1 MKIACLLGVS
11 KYDNCTDLPAC
22 VNDLNI
28 MNVLIDSTG
37 EYEQVLRI
45 DGNQSSSKVKQQL
58 VSFMAQ
64 FKGKDLDQVL
74 FYFSGHGDFDGNEF
88 NYVLR
93 DFDPSKKKQT
103 VIENSELDN
112 WLRMLNPSL
121 AVKVIDSCH
130 SGVQYIKDPN
140 IFHTSLTKTAES
152 FQSCYFLFSSQK
164 EQSSYQ
170 NAFFSNFTHSLVKS
184 VSRFQGTEI
193 RFKDMMDF
201 VSDEFAANS
210 QQTPFF
216 VTQATN
222 TEIFSPI
229 DQKLRSGLEVELA
242 KHQST
247 YVGGADNT
255 EIAEPP
261 PTSLA
266 ERVKAD
272 ALRFCSKEEVLLSI
286 KHIQEYW
293 QNNTYPE
300 DVSSLYEFHC
310 LLLTSLESEVPRLA
324 SIGKWLSENENNYF
338 ASPTSREE
346 DYQKKVKIP
355 VKRRGLAATM
365 VLSNLYG
372 QEYETKTVTRTR
384 EIITGFRLTQDVDKP
399 AIRITAAPKFENLSW
414 HDCHIA
420 YVFSK
425 TQIQLFYLFS
435 TFRESNW
442 EQRSRQPDDTWRML
456 TEDFKSSDG
465 VDPALHKISGA
476 FVEHIM
482 APVRARFA
490 LKDVQEKTETS
501 QQGN

>member
-1 MKIACLLGVS
+1 
-11 KYDNCTDLPAC
+11 
-22 VNDLNI
+22 
-28 MNVLIDSTG
+28 MNVMLDLTG

-58 VSFMAQ
+58 VSFLTQ
-64 FKGKDLDQVL
+64 FKGKGVDQVL

-88 NYVLR
+88 NYVLK
-93 DFDPSKKKQT
+93 DFDTSKKKQT

-121 AVKVIDSCH
+121 AVKVVDSCH
-130 SGVQYIKDPN
+130 AGVQYIKDPN
-140 IFHTSLTKTAES
+140 VFHTSLSKTAES
-152 FQSCYFLFSSQK
+152 FKSCYFLFSSQK

-170 NAFFSNFTHSLVKS
+170 SSFLSDFTHSLVKS
-184 VSRFQGTEI
+184 VMSFQGTEI
-193 RFKDMMDF
+193 RFKDMIDY
-201 VSDEFAANS
+201 VSDEFASNS

-222 TEIFSPI
+222 TELFSPI
-229 DQKLRSGLEVELA
+229 SQKLRSGLEAELSKHRSNSVSGADKTELA
-242 KHQST
+242 
-247 YVGGADNT
+247 
-255 EIAEPP
+255 EPQ

-293 QNNTYPE
+293 QINTYPE
-300 DVSSLYEFHC
+300 DVSSLYEFQC
-310 LLLTSLESEVPRLA
+310 QVLPSLEGEVPRLA

-338 ASPTSREE
+338 ASPKFRDEN
-346 DYQKKVKIP
+346 YQAQVNVP
-355 VKRRGLAATM
+355 AKRT
-365 VLSNLYG
+365 VLSMMMSPLE
-372 QEYETKTVTRTR
+372 QKYETKTVTQTR
-384 EIITGFRLTQDVDKP
+384 QVINGFRLTQDIENP
-399 AIRITAAPKFENLSW
+399 AIRITASPKFENLSW

-425 TQIQLFYLFS
+425 TQIRLFYLFS

-442 EQRSRQPDDTWRML
+442 DQRSRQPDDTWRML
-456 TEDFKSSDG
+456 TADFKSSNGLDQ
-465 VDPALHKISGA
+465 ALNSISAA

-490 LKDVQEKTETS
+490 LQDDREKPETA